1 MEVVRFHQKNGFSCN
16 FLGPFFVFVS
26 LFLESVFRPPI
37 NRSVDVV
44 YTEFE
49 LFEF

>member
-1 MEVVRFHQKNGFSCN
+1 MEVVRFHQKMA
-16 FLGPFFVFVS
+16 FLVIFWVFFVFVF

-44 YTEFE
+44 YTDFE